1 MNKITKK
8 AMVLFLA
15 GSLVF
20 SQTDYVDGASIVDS
34 TNQIT
39 TVETV
44 PHVLTTG
51 NTSDLEKKKTYNICV
66 SEQEKEE
73 VFIPIVATNAGL
85 ISCDMQCKSNVVTA
99 GSITAAICSDKKGT
113 VVKGTEEKLNLSK
126 KSEEYIA
133 TFNAKKGKTYY
144 LQLKISKS
152 AMTEDGNFKFCLA
165 LQETSSANRTLKN
178 KQITKAYQSGKGS
191 AIYYKVVVG
200 KTGYIT
206 VDTFYDEEDYGNP
219 TIVLCNSK
227 KKAISLQVE
236 NHTLTDNKSVFAVKK
251 GTYYLKV
258 KDVKGGYQIRS
269 TFSSVSDK
277 SGKSKGKAK
286 QVKVNG
292 KKVTGVVLTTD
303 KKSKYDWYKFT
314 LKKSSY
320 IRIDLSGSTTGDSKV
335 LLEVIPPA
343 SNIQFEK
350 KAIIEMK
357 GTNTS
362 AYGQA
367 VTAWPAGTW
376 YIRVK
381 KSAAKGSGVYSF
393 RVKTFH

>member
-133 TFNAKKGKTYY
+133 TFNAKKGKT
-144 LQLKISKS
+144 
-152 AMTEDGNFKFCLA
+152 
-165 LQETSSANRTLKN
+165 
-178 KQITKAYQSGKGS
+178 
-191 AIYYKVVVG
+191 
-200 KTGYIT
+200 
-206 VDTFYDEEDYGNP
+206 
-219 TIVLCNSK
+219 
-227 KKAISLQVE
+227 
-236 NHTLTDNKSVFAVKK
+236 
-251 GTYYLKV
+251 
-258 KDVKGGYQIRS
+258 
-269 TFSSVSDK
+269 
-277 SGKSKGKAK
+277 
-286 QVKVNG
+286 
-292 KKVTGVVLTTD
+292 
-303 KKSKYDWYKFT
+303 
-314 LKKSSY
+314 
-320 IRIDLSGSTTGDSKV
+320 
-335 LLEVIPPA
+335 
-343 SNIQFEK
+343 
-350 KAIIEMK
+350 
-357 GTNTS
+357 
-362 AYGQA
+362 
-367 VTAWPAGTW
+367 
-376 YIRVK
+376 
-381 KSAAKGSGVYSF
+381 
-393 RVKTFH
+393 